1 MKKNMMKSSICLALV
16 LVLVMSLAG
25 CSGNA
30 GTEEGSETAGETVKI
45 AVMAP
50 LTGNLANI
58 GEQFKQG
65 VELKAKQINE
75 AGGVN
80 GKKVEIE
87 YFDDKGDA
95 KEAANIAQLIV
106 NDEDIVAVV
115 GSYTSSVC
123 FAATPI
129 FDKVGLSMVT
139 PSASNPDL
147 TKNNKVMF
155 MMWTGFNVYA
165 PMIADLA
172 ITELDGKDIAV
183 IYAYNDWGIG
193 VKDYFV
199 ERAKQLGGN
208 IVAEE
213 MAYDGDKDFKT
224 QLTNIKSKN
233 PDTLVILTYYAE
245 GAIIVQQAKALGIDV
260 QYVASGT
267 FIEDQF
273 LEMAGEYAEGMY
285 AINEFVAD
293 DPRPSVQ
300 EFVQAYKEEFNGELP
315 GNYQGNA
322 YDALGAIIHAYENS
336 GETRE
341 KVNEGLH
348 NLQDYQGISGPLTFK
363 DQEIVKPQVFVQLKD
378 GVWSYYK
385 EASIQ

>member
-1 MKKNMMKSSICLALV
+1 MKKKLMCLALAV
-16 LVLVMSLAG
+16 VIILTVAG
-25 CSGNA
+25 CSDNA
-30 GTEEGSETAGETVKI
+30 STDTGADAQEETVKI

-65 VELKAKQINE
+65 VELKAKQVNDG
-75 AGGVN
+75 GGVN
-80 GKKVEIE
+80 GKKVEIA

-106 NDEDIVAVV
+106 NDKDIVAVI

-129 FDKVGLSMVT
+129 FDQVSLSMVT

-147 TKNNKVMF
+147 IKDNKVMF
-155 MMWTGFNVYA
+155 KMWTGFDVYA

-172 ITELDGKDIAV
+172 ITELNAKDIAV

-199 ERAKQLGGN
+199 ERANKLGGN

-213 MAYDGDKDFKT
+213 VVYDGDKDFKT
-224 QLTNIKSKN
+224 QLTGIKAKN

-245 GAIIVQQAKALGIDV
+245 GAVIVQQAKALGIDA

-267 FIEDQF
+267 FVEDQF

-285 AINEFVAD
+285 VINEFVAD
-293 DPRPSVQ
+293 DPRPSVK
-300 EFVQAYKEEFNGELP
+300 EFVDAYKEEFNGELP
-315 GNYQGNA
+315 GNYQGNS
-322 YDALGAIIHAYENS
+322 YDALGAIVHAYENS

-348 NLQDYQGISGPLTFK
+348 NLKDYQGISGSLTFQG
-363 DQEIVKPQVFVQLKD
+363 QEIIKPQVFVQLKD
-378 GVWSYYK
+378 GEWSYYK
-385 EASIQ
+385 ESPVR

>member
-1 MKKNMMKSSICLALV
+1 LKKRILSVV
-16 LVLVMSLAG
+16 LVLGLVFSVVG
-25 CSGNA
+25 CSTGTSGSGNEA
-30 GTEEGSETAGETVKI
+30 KEETVKV

-65 VELKAKQINE
+65 VELKAKQVNE

-80 GKKVEIE
+80 GKKVEIV

-106 NDEDIVAVV
+106 NDKDIVAVI

-129 FDKVGLSMVT
+129 LEKESLSMIT

-147 TKNNKVMF
+147 TKGNKVMF
-155 MMWTGFNVYA
+155 KMWTGFDVYA
-165 PMIADLA
+165 PMIGDLA
-172 ITELDGKDIAV
+172 VTELGKKNIAV
-183 IYAYNDWGIG
+183 IYVYNDWGIG

-199 ERAKQLGGN
+199 GRAKELGGN

-213 MAYDGDKDFKT
+213 VVYDGDKDFKT

-233 PDTLVILTYYAE
+233 PDCLVILTYYAE
-245 GAIIVQQAKALGIDV
+245 GAIIVQQAKALGIDA
-260 QYVASGT
+260 QLVASGT
-267 FIEDQF
+267 FVEEQF
-273 LEMAGEYAEGMY
+273 LEMAGEYAEGTY
-285 AINEFVAD
+285 VVNEFVAD

-300 EFVQAYKEEFNGELP
+300 NFVKAYQAEFGGQLP

-322 YDALGAIIHAYENS
+322 YDALGAILHAYQNT

-348 NLQDYQGISGPLTFK
+348 NLKDYEGISGPLTFQG
-363 DQEIVKPQVFVQLKD
+363 QEIVKPQVLFSRHILLTLFM
-378 GVWSYYK
+378 SL
-385 EASIQ
+385 

>member
-1 MKKNMMKSSICLALV
+1 MKKGLICLALAMTV
-16 LVLVMSLAG
+16 ILTVAG
-25 CSGNA
+25 CSGKTNTDTGADIQA
-30 GTEEGSETAGETVKI
+30 GTVKV

-58 GEQFKQG
+58 GEQFKHG
-65 VELKAKQINE
+65 VELKAKQINN

-80 GKKVEIE
+80 GKKIEIA
-87 YFDDKGDA
+87 YFDDKGDP

-106 NDEDIVAVV
+106 NDKNIVAVI

-129 FDKVGLSMVT
+129 LDPASLSMVT

-147 TKNNKVMF
+147 TKGNKTMF
-155 MMWTGFNVYA
+155 KMWTGFDVYA

-172 ITELDGKDIAV
+172 ITELNAKDIAV
-183 IYAYNDWGIG
+183 IYVYNDWGIG

-199 ERAKQLGGN
+199 ERAKELGGN

-213 MAYDGDKDFKT
+213 VVYDGDKDFKT
-224 QLTNIKSKN
+224 QLTNIKAKN

-245 GAIIVQQAKALGIDV
+245 GAVIVQQAKALGIDA

-267 FIEDQF
+267 FVEDQF

-285 AINEFVAD
+285 VVNEFVAD

-300 EFVQAYKEEFNGELP
+300 EFIKAYQEEFNGELP

-322 YDALGAIIHAYENS
+322 YDALGAIVHAYENS

-348 NLQDYQGISGPLTFK
+348 NLKDYQGISGPLTFQG
-363 DQEIVKPQVFVQLKD
+363 QEIIKPQVFVQLKD
-378 GVWSYYK
+378 GKWTYFK
-385 EASIQ
+385 ESPVR